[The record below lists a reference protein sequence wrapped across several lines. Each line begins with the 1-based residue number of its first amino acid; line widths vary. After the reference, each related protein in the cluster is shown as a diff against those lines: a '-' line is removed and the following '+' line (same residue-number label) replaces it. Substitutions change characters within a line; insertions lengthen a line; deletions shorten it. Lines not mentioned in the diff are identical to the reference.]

1 MAVKT
6 LQEITTAMNTLLGDA
21 PSDEGLALLED
32 ITDTINNNGNEDW
45 HRKYEENDKAWR
57 KRYKDRFTNPPDG
70 VNEPEGLDNDGDKQA
85 RKKPR
90 SYDDLF
96 KVKEK

>member
-1 MAVKT
+1 MAIKT

-21 PSDEGLALLED
+21 PTDEGLALLED
-32 ITDTINNNGNEDW
+32 ITDTMNANDNENW
-45 HRKYEENDKAWR
+45 RQRYEDNDAQWR
-57 KRYKDRFTNPPDG
+57 KRYKERFMNPPDNA
-70 VNEPEGLDNDGDKQA
+70 VDDLDIDV
-85 RKKPR
+85 KKVPR

>member
-1 MAVKT
+1 MAIKS

-21 PSDEGLALLED
+21 PTDEGLALLED

-45 HRKYEENDKAWR
+45 HKRYEENDAQWR
-57 KRYKDRFTNPPDG
+57 KRYKERFMNPPD
-70 VNEPEGLDNDGDKQA
+70 NTADDSEAEGTKV
-85 RKKPR
+85 PR

>member
-21 PSDEGLALLED
+21 PTDEGLALLED
-32 ITDTINNNGNEDW
+32 ITDTMNANDNENW
-45 HRKYEENDKAWR
+45 RQKYEDNDAQWR
-57 KRYKDRFTNPPDG
+57 KRYKERFMNPPE
-70 VNEPEGLDNDGDKQA
+70 NPEDDPNKEGTKVS
-85 RKKPR
+85 R

>member
-1 MAVKT
+1 MAIKT

-21 PSDEGLALLED
+21 PTDEGLALLED
-32 ITDTINNNGNEDW
+32 ITDTMNANDNENW
-45 HRKYEENDKAWR
+45 RQRYEDNDAQWR
-57 KRYKDRFTNPPDG
+57 KRYKERFMNPPD
-70 VNEPEGLDNDGDKQA
+70 NTGDDPDIEV
-85 RKKPR
+85 KKVPR